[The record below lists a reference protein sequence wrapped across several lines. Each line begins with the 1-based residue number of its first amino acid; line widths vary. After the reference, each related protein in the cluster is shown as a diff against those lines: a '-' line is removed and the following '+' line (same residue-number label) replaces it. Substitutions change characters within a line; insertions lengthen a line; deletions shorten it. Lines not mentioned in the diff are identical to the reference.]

1 MERNIRKDL
10 EFISDIDSLFEEP
23 NDIEKSEWVKR
34 LSELR
39 KMQNYY
45 IGKLSK
51 MGYLCYSHSFKMKSI
66 DLRNN
71 NVHGDIVFA
80 LTVLKDRIKKYK
92 EETKMKRKLRE
103 LFNDVY
109 EALDELMYS
118 KMISA
123 ETFRELD
130 DSVKTPLL
138 DILDKLKQDK

>member
-80 LTVLKDRIKKYK
+80 LTVLKDRIKKY
-92 EETKMKRKLRE
+92 
-103 LFNDVY
+103 N
-109 EALDELMYS
+109 EA
-118 KMISA
+118 K
-123 ETFRELD
+123 
-130 DSVKTPLL
+130 
-138 DILDKLKQDK
+138 

>member
-10 EFISDIDSLFEEP
+10 EFISDIDSLFDEP

-51 MGYLCYSHSFKMKSI
+51 MGYLCYSYSFKMKSI

-71 NVHGDIVFA
+71 NVHGDIVWA
-80 LTVLKDRIKKYK
+80 LTGLKDRIKKYK
-92 EETKMKRKLRE
+92 E
-103 LFNDVY
+103 
-109 EALDELMYS
+109 
-118 KMISA
+118 
-123 ETFRELD
+123 
-130 DSVKTPLL
+130 VK
-138 DILDKLKQDK
+138 

>member
-10 EFISDIDSLFEEP
+10 EFIRDIDSLFDEP

-45 IGKLSK
+45 IGKLFK
-51 MGYLCYSHSFKMKSI
+51 MGYLCYSYHFKMKSI

-80 LTVLKDRIKKYK
+80 LTMLKDRINKYN
-92 EETKMKRKLRE
+92 E
-103 LFNDVY
+103 
-109 EALDELMYS
+109 
-118 KMISA
+118 
-123 ETFRELD
+123 
-130 DSVKTPLL
+130 VK
-138 DILDKLKQDK
+138 

>member
-10 EFISDIDSLFEEP
+10 EFISDIDSLFDEP

-51 MGYLCYSHSFKMKSI
+51 MGYLCYSWPFKMKSI

-71 NVHGDIVFA
+71 IVNGDLVHA
-80 LTVLKDRIKKYK
+80 LVMLKDRINKYNVVK
-92 EETKMKRKLRE
+92 NQNFGK
-103 LFNDVY
+103 
-109 EALDELMYS
+109 YS
-118 KMISA
+118 K
-123 ETFRELD
+123 
-130 DSVKTPLL
+130 
-138 DILDKLKQDK
+138 

>member
-10 EFISDIDSLFEEP
+10 EFIRDIDSLFDEP

-51 MGYLCYSHSFKMKSI
+51 MGYLCYSYQFKMKSI

-71 NVHGDIVFA
+71 NVNGDIVYS
-80 LTVLKDRIKKYK
+80 LKMLKDRIKKY
-92 EETKMKRKLRE
+92 
-103 LFNDVY
+103 N
-109 EALDELMYS
+109 EA
-118 KMISA
+118 K
-123 ETFRELD
+123 
-130 DSVKTPLL
+130 
-138 DILDKLKQDK
+138 